1 MADITALLEA
11 WNNGD
16 QAAQEKL
23 IPIVYEELRKIA
35 HSYVKRDH
43 QDNLLQTTALVH
55 EAYIRLVKVDDVTWK
70 NRTHFF
76 AIAAK
81 LMRQILVDMARTR
94 NSQKRGSG
102 VEKLSLDDIVT
113 SSSIDLDS
121 ILRVDELMSALA
133 SIDPRQCEVV
143 EMRIF
148 GGLTNEEIAEVMNI
162 SDRTVRREWNA
173 GRAWLISELS
183 R

>member
-1 MADITALLEA
+1 
-11 WNNGD
+11 
-16 QAAQEKL
+16 
-23 IPIVYEELRKIA
+23 
-35 HSYVKRDH
+35 
-43 QDNLLQTTALVH
+43 
-55 EAYIRLVKVDDVTWK
+55 
-70 NRTHFF
+70 
-76 AIAAK
+76 
-81 LMRQILVDMARTR
+81 ILVDMARTR